1 MSWVE
6 ADIED
11 AVVQALQAAY
21 GSAVTVA
28 PATSPDDAA
37 RMLAVPPVVFVTV
50 DGSEPE
56 QQYVGGSQR
65 RTVRISVVPV
75 AMAIRGAEGATGDTT
90 TLNALVETAVTA
102 LHGATVGPT
111 ASQWRIEAVDPWDVV
126 PLEGAGDVVTRTV
139 TFTAAYTLPRTTA
152 PGVIPPP
159 PAQWDWSYTTTSAS
173 EDATIKLTL
182 AAGGTTDVD
191 WGDGAVSA
199 ITSGTTATHTYA
211 SPGTYQVRLRDQSV
225 WDTITRIEGCSS
237 NGGFSGELKTAPA
250 GMTVLQLS
258 ATLSIITGS
267 LVDLPTGM
275 TYLNLFYTSS
285 PITGSFADLP
295 AGMAGLHLDVTPS
308 AITGSLA
315 DLPAGMTD
323 IRLGGTSSPITG
335 SFADLPAGML
345 YLYLNDTPSVIIGGT
360 SPLAAIRIRYI
371 YAQSSSESQA
381 DLDDILARLYADR
394 ALFTYAN
401 PSLNIAGGNPP
412 PSGVYQDANPPTT
425 GKEYAYKLVNDPD
438 AEGFNKWTITMN

>member
-139 TFTAAYTLPRTTA
+139 TFTAAYTLP
-152 PGVIPPP
+152 GVIPPP
-159 PAQWDWSYTTTSAS
+159 PAQWDWSYTTTTAS
-173 EDATIKLTL
+173 EDATIKLTW

-191 WGDGAVSA
+191 WGDGVISA

-211 SPGTYQVRLRDQSV
+211 SPGTYHVRLRDQSV
-225 WDTITRIEGCSS
+225 WDTITRIEGCSH
-237 NGGFSGELKTAPA
+237 NGGFSGTLKKAPA
-250 GMTVLQLS
+250 
-258 ATLSIITGS
+258 
-267 LVDLPTGM
+267 GM
-275 TYLNLFYTSS
+275 TYLNLYNTSS
-285 PITGSFADLP
+285 T
-295 AGMAGLHLDVTPS
+295 
-308 AITGSLA
+308 ITGSLA
-315 DLPAGMTD
+315 DLPAGMTS
-323 IRLGGTSSPITG
+323 LSLYKTSSTITG
-335 SFADLPAGML
+335 SFADLPAGMSILHL
-345 YLYLNDTPSVIIGGT
+345 YNTPSAITGALTDLPAGMTFLSLEVTSSIITGSLADLPAGMTFLLLDYTTSVITGGT
-360 SPLAAIRIRYI
+360 SPVAATGIRTI
-371 YAQSSSESQA
+371 YVFSSESQA

-401 PSLNIAGGNPP
+401 PVLNIAGGNPP
-412 PSGVYQDANPPTT
+412 PSGVYQNANPPTT
-425 GKEYAYKLVNDPD
+425 GKEFAYKLVNDPD
-438 AEGFNKWTITMN
+438 AEGFNKWTVTMN